1 MINELVVLA
10 TRLDSKGYTKEAN
23 YLDSLIKKASWDLV
37 VGDPG
42 QFKREEEDRREP
54 IKKIDFSPELVY
66 VPRNESGDM
75 VATLSKKDAILLK
88 RELEERGREGLSKAL
103 YALSNLEDEDTV
115 FDPRLEN
122 LIENLETAHDALFE
136 AYMSIDH
143 IISGTGS

>member
-10 TRLDSKGYTKEAN
+10 TRLDLKGYTKEAN
-23 YLDSLIKKASWDLV
+23 YLDSLIKKASWDLL
-37 VGDPG
+37 VGDSDE
-42 QFKREEEDRREP
+42 FEDEERYRREP
-54 IKKIDFSPELVY
+54 IEKKDFSPELVY
-66 VPRNESGDM
+66 VPRDENGDM

-103 YALSNLEDEDTV
+103 YALSDLEDEGTDI
-115 FDPRLEN
+115 DPRLEN
-122 LIENLETAHDALFE
+122 LMANLETAHDALFE